1 MFAFLI
7 VGTLFFITFSYAEAK
22 TVPNFAYKTVNKEV
36 LGFTV
41 KYSKTDVSSY
51 KVMNNQ
57 HETLTSIATAMHVV
71 DGLGAIR
78 GTSAKEQITLAN
90 ERSMNATLMIG
101 NEFNR
106 KNAHKLLN
114 SKTNR
119 ARIVKNTLAIL
130 KKDKFKGVNIDIENV
145 QGSDRK
151 EYTLLIKEMAA
162 ALKPKGYTLSV
173 SLQPKTADRPLMTWN
188 YAYDYKA
195 IAKYV
200 DYLLIMTYDEHYKS
214 SLPGS
219 VASIGWVKKVVA
231 YTKTVV
237 PAEKI
242 LLGIG
247 SYGYDWSTK
256 GKTVSRSYEES
267 MNLAKK
273 YKAKIVFDQVT
284 KTPNFTY
291 KDGKGIRHIVWFE
304 NAESLSYKLD
314 VVNEEN
320 LRGIGIWRLGHNQDE
335 QYWNMIKRKLSE

>member
-1 MFAFLI
+1 M
-7 VGTLFFITFSYAEAK
+7 
-22 TVPNFAYKTVNKEV
+22 
-36 LGFTV
+36 
-41 KYSKTDVSSY
+41 
-51 KVMNNQ
+51 
-57 HETLTSIATAMHVV
+57 ATHVV
-71 DGLGAIR
+71 DGLGTIR

-90 ERSMNATLMIG
+90 ERNLNAMLMIG

-119 ARIVKNTLAIL
+119 TRFVKNTLAIL
-130 KKDKFKGVNIDIENV
+130 IKDHYKGVNIDIENV
-145 QGSDRK
+145 QGSDRNV
-151 EYTLLIKEMAA
+151 YTKLIKELAE
-162 ALKPKGYTLSV
+162 ALKLKGYSLSV
-173 SLQPKTADRPLMTWN
+173 SLQPKTADHPLLTWN

-195 IAKYV
+195 VAKYV

-219 VASIGWVKKVVA
+219 VASIGWVKKVIA

-237 PAEKI
+237 PADKI

-267 MNLAKK
+267 MKLAKK
-273 YKAKIVFDQVT
+273 YKAKIVFDRVT

-291 KDGKGIRHIVWFE
+291 KDGKGVRHIVWFE
-304 NAESLSYKLD
+304 NAQSLSYKLD
-314 VVNEEN
+314 VVNAEN
-320 LRGIGIWRLGHNQDE
+320 LKGIGIWRLGHNQDE
-335 QYWNMIKRKLSE
+335 QYWDMINSKLSK